1 MLAKAPPVIPAG
13 LPSTLLERR
22 PDIRAAEQGLRAA
35 TSRVGSKLAEF
46 FPKFALTGALGVV
59 SNDLSELSNSNN
71 TDGLYSA
78 AATMTWTAPVLGGT
92 AISARYQAAQ
102 AQVKEAK
109 AIYERTTLNAFQ
121 EVINALVAI
130 ERLQQAYVARE
141 KQVIALTKAEKTA
154 MDRYVGGVSSFLDV
168 LTTQDALLIA
178 QLGLAQVQGEQLAAV
193 AQLYR
198 ALGGGWNAAAKANA
212 KHTAPTTR

>member
-154 MDRYVGGVSSFLDV
+154 IDRYVGGVSSFLDV

-178 QLGLAQVQGEQLAAV
+178 QLGLAQVQGEQLSAV

-198 ALGGGWNAAAKANA
+198 ALGGGWSAAAKANA
-212 KHTAPTTR
+212 KNKSKS